1 MSKECPLVAIAIEMD
16 RLDLKKARVI
26 LAVGL
31 PIGRLAK
38 EKESFRQYL
47 MSPKDVKCRFS
58 GNHRLFR

>member
-16 RLDLKKARVI
+16 CLDLKKARVI

-38 EKESFRQYL
+38 EKESFRQNL
-47 MSPKDVKCRFS
+47 MSPKDVRCRFS